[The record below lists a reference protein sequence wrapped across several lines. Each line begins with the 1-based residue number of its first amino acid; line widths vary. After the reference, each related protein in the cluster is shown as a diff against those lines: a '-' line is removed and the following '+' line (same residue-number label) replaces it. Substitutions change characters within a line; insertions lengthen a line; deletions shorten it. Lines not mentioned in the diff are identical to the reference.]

1 MNCGRVPKVSVII
14 CTYNQ
19 ETKIGRALKSVL
31 ASEGFAPGEME
42 VIVADDA
49 STDGTAEA
57 AAEAAGGDGRV
68 RIIKREKNLG
78 LVKNYY
84 AALGEARGEY
94 VADVAGD
101 DAWTSSTRLARSAA
115 ILDSN
120 PGITMVHTG
129 WTEVDGAT
137 GERRERGARNVAG
150 TARERLLHLLAK
162 KDGAC
167 PHLSTTLY
175 RKSVIDKAREENPE
189 LFESER
195 LACEDMQALA
205 FLLMRGEAAYI
216 DETTL
221 DYTVESGTVSAPKSA
236 RKAAKFYC
244 GVAWLMEK
252 LRRMEGIERDELR
265 EYYNGAVRY
274 AAGMARRERDA
285 ESARKIEATWGE
297 LGLRIPAV
305 ARLNL
310 WLARISAARGAC
322 DSTPQGDCG
331 C

>member
-1 MNCGRVPKVSVII
+1 MNDGMTPKVSVII

-19 ETKIGRALKSVL
+19 KTKIARALKSVL
-31 ASEGFAPGEME
+31 ASDGFAPGEME

-57 AAEAAGGDGRV
+57 ATEAAGGDGRV
-68 RIIKREKNLG
+68 RVIKREGNLG
-78 LVKNYY
+78 LVRNYF
-84 AALGEARGEY
+84 AALKEARGEY
-94 VADVAGD
+94 IADVAGD
-101 DAWTSSTRLARSAA
+101 DAWTSITRLARSAD
-115 ILDSN
+115 ILDNN

-129 WTEVDGAT
+129 WTEVDEAT
-137 GERRERGARNVAG
+137 GKRRERGARNVAG
-150 TARERLLHLLAK
+150 TARERLLNLLER

-175 RKSVIDKAREENPE
+175 RKPVIDKAREEHPE
-189 LFESER
+189 LFDSER
-195 LACEDMQALA
+195 LACEDMQVLA
-205 FLLMRGEAAYI
+205 FLLTQGDAAYI

-221 DYTVESGTVSAPKSA
+221 DYTVEPGTVSVPNSA

-244 GVAWLMEK
+244 GVVWLMEK
-252 LRRMEGIERDELR
+252 LRGIEGIDRRELM
-265 EYYNGAVRY
+265 EYYNGAARY

-285 ESARKIEATWGE
+285 ESARKIKETWGE
-297 LGLRIPAV
+297 LGIRMPAV

-322 DSTPQGDCG
+322 GNTPRGGCG